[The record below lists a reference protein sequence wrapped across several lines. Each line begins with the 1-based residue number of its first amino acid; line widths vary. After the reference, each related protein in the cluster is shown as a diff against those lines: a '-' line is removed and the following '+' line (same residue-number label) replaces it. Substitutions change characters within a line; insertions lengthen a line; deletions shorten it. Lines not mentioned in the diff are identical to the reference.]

1 MIGNI
6 QEPTELFAE
15 EVPLEEVN
23 SNSEEG
29 NIKIIN
35 VFHFT
40 KEAHRVHG
48 VPFRFIVKKDEP
60 FSETK
65 KRLQARV
72 GASDK
77 DFAKYRF
84 ALCISSSYK
93 QPAYLE
99 EADEL

>member
-6 QEPTELFAE
+6 AETTEIFAE
-15 EVPLEEVN
+15 EVPFEEI
-23 SNSEEG
+23 
-29 NIKIIN
+29 NIAEQDDAKVIS

-40 KEAHRVHG
+40 KEVHRVHG
-48 VPFRFIVKKDEP
+48 VPFRFVLRAGEP

-65 KRLQARV
+65 KRLQARL

-77 DFAKYRF
+77 DFYKFRF
-84 ALCISSSYK
+84 ALCHSNTYK

-99 EADEL
+99 ETDIM